1 MTSMLSSRQRGAV
14 RLAWRFI
21 APYRGRVLGALL
33 ALLFTAAITLSMG
46 QGIKLLVDQGLATQS
61 PAALRHSL
69 LLFFVLVL
77 ALAFGTYTRFYLVS
91 WIGERVVA
99 DIRRRVFDH
108 LIELHP
114 GFYESNRSSEIQSR
128 LTADTTLLQSVIGS
142 SLSMALRN
150 LIMLIGG
157 SILLVVTNP
166 KLSGIVLL
174 ALPLVVAPILLFGRR
189 VRALSRQ
196 SQDRVA
202 DVGSYVGEVLGQIKT
217 VQAYNH
223 QDEDKRRFGESA
235 EAAFDVA
242 RKRIAQ
248 RSWLITVVIVLV
260 LGAVGVMLWVGG
272 MDVIAGRISGG
283 ELAAFVF
290 YSLIVGSS
298 FGTLSEVIGELQR
311 AAGAA
316 ERIGELL
323 RSRNAIVAPERPQPL
338 QRPVQGRIELQGVR
352 FAYPSRAD
360 SYAIDGVDLQVAA
373 GETLALVGP
382 SGAGKST
389 LFDLL
394 LRFFDPQQGRI
405 LIDGVPIDQLD
416 PRELRACFAL
426 VSQTPALFYGSIE
439 DNIRYGR
446 LDASQAEV
454 EAAARAAHAHE
465 FIQRLPQGYQTHLG
479 EAGLGLSGGQRQ
491 RLAIARALLAD
502 APILLLDEAT
512 SALDAESEHL
522 IQQALP
528 SLMAGRTTLVI
539 AHRLATVKQADRI
552 AVIERGRLAAIGRH
566 WPACRADR
574 QQRAV
579 CAPGRAAVRQLALRL
594 DGGGGAGRGDD
605 DRRHG
610 QPLPPEQLL
619 AEEDQATERGDR
631 RLQAHQHA
639 EGTRGHACQGD
650 HFQAVRQRR

>member
-1 MTSMLSSRQRGAV
+1 MISMLSSRQRGAL

-61 PAALRHSL
+61 PAALRQSL

-157 SILLVVTNP
+157 SVLLVITNP

-223 QDEDKRRFGESA
+223 QNEDKRRFGESA

-283 ELAAFVF
+283 DLAAFVF

-323 RSRNAIVAPERPQPL
+323 SVGNAIVAPEQPQHL
-338 QRPVQGRIELQGVR
+338 AQPVQGRIELQCVR
-352 FAYPSRAD
+352 FAYPSRSE
-360 SYAIDGVDLQVAA
+360 SYAIDGIDLQVAA

-394 LRFFDPQQGRI
+394 LRFFDPQSGRI

-426 VSQTPALFYGSIE
+426 VSQNPALFFGSVE

-446 LDASQAEV
+446 LEASQAEV

-552 AVIERGRLAAIGRH
+552 AVIEQGRLAAIGSH
-566 WPACRADR
+566 AE
-574 QQRAV
+574 
-579 CAPGRAAVRQLALRL
+579 LIESS
-594 DGGGGAGRGDD
+594 
-605 DRRHG
+605 
-610 QPLPPEQLL
+610 PLYARL
-619 AEEDQATERGDR
+619 AE
-631 RLQAHQHA
+631 LQF
-639 EGTRGHACQGD
+639 GR
-650 HFQAVRQRR
+650 

>member
-1 MTSMLSSRQRGAV
+1 MISMLSSRQRGAI
-14 RLAWRFI
+14 RLAWRFV

-33 ALLFTAAITLSMG
+33 ALMFTAAITLSMG

-61 PAALRHSL
+61 PAALRQSL

-157 SILLVVTNP
+157 SVLLVVTNP

-223 QDEDKRRFGESA
+223 QDEDKRRFGDSA

-248 RSWLITVVIVLV
+248 RAWLITVVIVLV

-323 RSRNAIVAPERPQPL
+323 RAGNAIVAPEQPQHLP
-338 QRPVQGRIELQGVR
+338 QPVQGCIELQAVR
-352 FAYPSRAD
+352 FAYPSRSD
-360 SYAIDGVDLQVAA
+360 SYAIDGIDLQVAA

-394 LRFFDPQQGRI
+394 LRFFDPQGGRI

-416 PRELRACFAL
+416 PRELRASFAL
-426 VSQTPALFYGSIE
+426 VSQNPALFFGSVE

-446 LDASQAEV
+446 LDASPAEV

-528 SLMAGRTTLVI
+528 SLMTGRTTLVI
-539 AHRLATVKQADRI
+539 AHRLATVKQANRI
-552 AVIERGRLAAIGRH
+552 AVIEHGRLAAIGSH
-566 WPACRADR
+566 AE
-574 QQRAV
+574 
-579 CAPGRAAVRQLALRL
+579 LIESN
-594 DGGGGAGRGDD
+594 
-605 DRRHG
+605 
-610 QPLPPEQLL
+610 PLYARL
-619 AEEDQATERGDR
+619 AE
-631 RLQAHQHA
+631 LQF
-639 EGTRGHACQGD
+639 GS
-650 HFQAVRQRR
+650 